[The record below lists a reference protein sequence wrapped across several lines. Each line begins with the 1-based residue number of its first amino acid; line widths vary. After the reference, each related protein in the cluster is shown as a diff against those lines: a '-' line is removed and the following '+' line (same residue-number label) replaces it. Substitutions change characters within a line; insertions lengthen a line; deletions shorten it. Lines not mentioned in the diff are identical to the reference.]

1 MKITAKYTG
10 KNFFGFSEYMECS
23 ERFTEITCK
32 KALAGLKKDKELAI
46 HVTADSGENTAF
58 YYDSYTDFENGVI
71 TVHHARSY
79 HDIDAPVKMSFT
91 KAKKMIMDLL
101 KQAA

>member
-23 ERFTEITCK
+23 EYFTELTCK

-46 HVTADSGENTAF
+46 HITADGGENTAF
-58 YYDSYTDFENGVI
+58 YYDSYTDFENSVI
-71 TVHHARSY
+71 TVHHAKSY
-79 HDIDAPVKMSFT
+79 HNIDAPVKMSFT